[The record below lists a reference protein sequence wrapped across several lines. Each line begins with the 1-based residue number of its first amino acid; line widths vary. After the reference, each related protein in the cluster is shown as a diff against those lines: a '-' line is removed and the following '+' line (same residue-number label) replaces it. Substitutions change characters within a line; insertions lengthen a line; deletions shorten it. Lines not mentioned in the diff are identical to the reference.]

1 MKINSLTKHIYY
13 NNWFLKNEVTKIF
26 ADNYF
31 INKDHKYDIYHF
43 YIFCTDKIKHEIK
56 NYFNDKS
63 QCSSYYYTKLHNL
76 DNSSLN
82 EMILDNDELN
92 ICNKNVKQ
100 ISDLFTMLHI
110 GNFLYDGKVSDMFL
124 KIDDCQVNGFSIDM
138 GNDDYFFKNYQRSNL
153 FSITSDLT
161 MNDEINKSI
170 CYYSSFKMFEI

>member
-1 MKINSLTKHIYY
+1 
-13 NNWFLKNEVTKIF
+13 
-26 ADNYF
+26 
-31 INKDHKYDIYHF
+31 
-43 YIFCTDKIKHEIK
+43 
-56 NYFNDKS
+56 
-63 QCSSYYYTKLHNL
+63 
-76 DNSSLN
+76 
-82 EMILDNDELN
+82 MILDNDELN

-110 GNFLYDGKVSDMFL
+110 GNFLYDGKVADMFL

-153 FSITSDLT
+153 FSITIDLT